1 MNELIMSQ
9 ALQGLFTAVATEMF
23 KPENL
28 ENLGKLLMP
37 PCHTASDVAQ
47 DALDAWEHGK
57 MSREACRK
65 IVLAVLD
72 DVEPTTVTVDARA
85 KLERLFS

>member
-1 MNELIMSQ
+1 MNELLVSQ
-9 ALQGLFTAVATEMF
+9 ALQGLMTSLASEMF

-28 ENLGKLLMP
+28 ANLASLFSQ

-57 MSREACRK
+57 LSRDACRK

-85 KLERLFS
+85 KLERLFN